1 MVKKI
6 VRGSIKIGGIE
17 MNSNILLG
25 IMIPFIGT
33 TLGSAMV
40 FFMKKEMNVR
50 LQKMLLGFASGV
62 MIAASVWSLLIPAI
76 DMSEQGEEF
85 HGCLRQSAFYL
96 EWVFFLFWIH

>member
-50 LQKMLLGFASGV
+50 LQKMLRVGSNDRGVGLVASYSG
-62 MIAASVWSLLIPAI
+62 
-76 DMSEQGEEF
+76 
-85 HGCLRQSAFYL
+85 H
-96 EWVFFLFWIH
+96 

>member
-40 FFMKKEMNVR
+40 FFYEKGNECPPAEN
-50 LQKMLLGFASGV
+50 ASRICVGSNDRGV
-62 MIAASVWSLLIPAI
+62 GLVASYS
-76 DMSEQGEEF
+76 G
-85 HGCLRQSAFYL
+85 H
-96 EWVFFLFWIH
+96 

>member
-40 FFMKKEMNVR
+40 FFMKKEI
-50 LQKMLLGFASGV
+50 LG
-62 MIAASVWSLLIPAI
+62 
-76 DMSEQGEEF
+76 
-85 HGCLRQSAFYL
+85 
-96 EWVFFLFWIH
+96 

>member
-40 FFMKKEMNVR
+40 FFMKKEMNV
-50 LQKMLLGFASGV
+50 LPAENASRICVGSNDRGV
-62 MIAASVWSLLIPAI
+62 GLVASYS
-76 DMSEQGEEF
+76 G
-85 HGCLRQSAFYL
+85 H
-96 EWVFFLFWIH
+96 